1 MIVAALSR
9 HRISALNWCDPIK
22 CLANDISI
30 EKKANPGCP
39 TTQEI
44 IDNDFMVQ
52 LLHKIGSQPGCA
64 FCLFPSAIAGC
75 NGGKPLSHNNIARLK
90 KRVTMRAF
98 QAG

>member
-1 MIVAALSR
+1 LIR
-9 HRISALNWCDPIK
+9 KRIRIASAI
-22 CLANDISI
+22 
-30 EKKANPGCP
+30 
-39 TTQEI
+39 QEI

-64 FCLFPSAIAGC
+64 FWAFSMPAAGC

-98 QAG
+98 QAGWGWKDRLYEAREIY